1 MGQRIQTTS
10 TIIGDV
16 LLLDGDRAITGQDGT
31 VYPSPEAAAEDDRL
45 PGRLAAELFGAD
57 PEIDHVFVASSQV
70 VVRRPDGWDD
80 AAVSAAQSVVE
91 AFFLFYD

>member
-1 MGQRIQTTS
+1 MGQHIQTTG

-31 VYPSPEAAAEDDRL
+31 VYPSAEAAAADERF

-57 PEIDHVFVASSQV
+57 PGIDHVFIASSQIV
-70 VVRRPDGWDD
+70 IRRPGGWDED
-80 AAVSAAQSVVE
+80 AVNAAQHVAE
-91 AFFLFYD
+91 GFFVFYQ